1 MKAFFRRLW
10 HNFKYN
16 WTTLITFELL
26 YKLFTMGVISPS
38 IRRAFQG
45 ILKLSG
51 YSYVTGDNL
60 GAIATNPLAAAL
72 TVALLIGMAV
82 YSMIDVSAAIFIFDR
97 SEQEKKTTL
106 GQTLRFSLKNAV
118 RIFSR
123 HNMLIALVMLFMIP
137 FLNIG
142 IGLSFIG
149 TLRLPD
155 FWIRYIKR
163 HTWVGILVVL
173 GILLMIYFVLHWIY
187 SFSYF
192 TLEQKRFRLARR
204 FSRIL
209 ARDSEWMGIT
219 ALLLL
224 QGLFWLMYQGISYIG
239 VLIIVL
245 IEKAVEHVSIPGAVF
260 YAVITIFLC
269 SVALLIAAF
278 VVPLSFL
285 VITTLFYHLKEKKG
299 FPVIHVR
306 APEPYIRTL
315 SHRFKRRL
323 IGVLTAVSVLLS
335 SFYIYGL
342 STGQYSLNV
351 EGNGNTE
358 VTAHRGASQYYPEN
372 TMAAFRGAFMQG
384 ADEIELD
391 VHETK
396 DGKLVVLHDSNVKRV
411 AGVDRDIW
419 DMTYREVKE
428 LDVGAGFS
436 DKYAGERI
444 PLLSDVTRY
453 ARLSGIRL
461 NIELK
466 PTGHGDGDM
475 PKKVVST
482 IKEYGLEKS
491 VVVSSMSY
499 WALAKVKDEDEGIKT
514 AYITSIAYGD
524 LSKFPDADAFSIE
537 ASSVTLPLVHYVHR
551 GGGEIYAWT
560 VNDEAR
566 AEDMIADG
574 VDSIITDDVPKVK
587 GYIYDARSSALYG
600 QFVRTLLGRQ

>member
-16 WTTLITFELL
+16 WATLITFELL
-26 YKLFTMGVISPS
+26 YKLFTMGVISPA

-45 ILKLSG
+45 ILKVSG

-60 GAIATNPLAAAL
+60 AEIATNPLAVIL
-72 TVALLIGMAV
+72 TVALLVGMAV

-97 SEQEKKTTL
+97 SEEEKKTTL
-106 GQTLRFSLKNAV
+106 SQTLRFSLKNAA
-118 RIFSR
+118 RIFSGR
-123 HNMLIALVMLFMIP
+123 NLLIALVMLFMIP

-142 IGLSFIG
+142 IGLSFVG
-149 TLRLPD
+149 TVRLPD
-155 FWIRYIKR
+155 FWIRYIRK
-163 HTWVGILVVL
+163 HAWVGILVVL

-219 ALLLL
+219 ALAIL
-224 QGLFWLMYQGISYIG
+224 QALFWLMYQGISYIG

-245 IEKAVEHVSIPGAVF
+245 VEKAVEHVSIPGAVF
-260 YAVITIFLC
+260 YSVITILLC
-269 SVALLIAAF
+269 AVALLIAAF

-285 VITTLFYHLKEKKG
+285 VITTLFYHLKEKNG
-299 FPVIHVR
+299 FPVIHVK
-306 APEPYIRTL
+306 APEPYIRRIPRKIKGRITAA
-315 SHRFKRRL
+315 L
-323 IGVLTAVSVLLS
+323 IAVSVVLS
-335 SFYIYGL
+335 SVYIYGL
-342 STGQYSLNV
+342 STGRYSLNV
-351 EGNGNTE
+351 EGNGNIA
-358 VTAHRGASQYYPEN
+358 VTAHRGASSYYPEN
-372 TMAAFRGAFMQG
+372 TMAAFVGAWKQG

-396 DGKLVVLHDSNVKRV
+396 DGELVVLHDSNVKRV
-411 AGVDRDIW
+411 TGVDKDIW
-419 DMTYREVKE
+419 TMTYEEVSSLEVKGGSADTAE
-428 LDVGAGFS
+428 
-436 DKYAGERI
+436 GEKI
-444 PLLSDVTRY
+444 PLLTDVLRF
-453 ARLSGIRL
+453 ARVSGIRL

-466 PTGHGDGDM
+466 PTGHGDSDM
-475 PKKVVST
+475 AEKVVST
-482 IKEYGLEKS
+482 IKKYGLEKQC
-491 VVVSSMSY
+491 VISSMDYRSLS
-499 WALAKVKDEDEGIKT
+499 WAKEADPDIRT

-537 ASSVTLPLVHYVHR
+537 ASSVTLPLVRYVHR

-560 VNDEAR
+560 VNDEDR

-574 VDSIITDDVPKVK
+574 VDSIITDDVPAVK
-587 GYIYDARSSALYG
+587 GYIYDARSSAWYG
-600 QFVRTLLGRQ
+600 QFVRALLGRQ